1 MDHLKR
7 VVVRIAQGALIAL
20 YGLCRL
26 LPTQQRVVCLSRQSN
41 QVPLDFVLLKEQ
53 ISRDYPDWGV
63 VVLARA
69 MGNKAAYLLHMVRQ
83 VYYIATSRAAVLD
96 SYCIVVSMLGR
107 RLRIPVLQMWHA
119 LGLMKRAGYAALS
132 DAEGRSAE
140 TAQLF
145 HMHEGYTSVLVSA
158 AAFVDD
164 FAVTFNVD
172 PSIVYEAPLPRVD
185 CLVSEEVRRRKRAEL
200 VAAFPVLA
208 EGKTVVYCPTF
219 RTSYGPS
226 DRAAAEALVDACVE
240 AGLNVAYKPHPV
252 STMRLADKRVVT
264 DESGCYDLLYAAD
277 YVVTDYSTIMYE
289 AGLMGVPVFLYAY
302 DWDDYRSRR
311 SFELD
316 LETDVPALFTADAR
330 VIVRAIEEK
339 DFSTEAFT
347 AFVQSCIA
355 VPEGETC
362 TERVERH
369 LFRLIEGNETER
381 GGHER

>member
-1 MDHLKR
+1 MSTLKR
-7 VVVRIAQGALIAL
+7 AVVRVAQGALVAL

-26 LPTQQRVVCLSRQSN
+26 FPARQRIVCLSRQSN
-41 QVPLDFVLLKEQ
+41 SVPLDFAMLKEQ
-53 ISRDYPDWGV
+53 ISRDHPDWGV

-69 MGNKAAYLLHMVRQ
+69 MDNKVAYLFHMVRQ
-83 VYYIATSRAAVLD
+83 TYYVATSRAVVLD
-96 SYCIVVSMLGR
+96 SYCIVVSMLAD
-107 RLRIPVLQMWHA
+107 RLRVPVLQMWHA
-119 LGLMKRAGYAALS
+119 LGLMKQAGYAAIG

-158 AAFVDD
+158 ASFTDD
-164 FAVTFNVD
+164 FAATFNVD

-185 CLVSEEVRRRKRAEL
+185 RLVSEEVRRRKRAEL
-200 VAAFPVLA
+200 AAAFPVLA

-219 RTSYGPS
+219 RTSYGPR
-226 DRAAAEALVDACVE
+226 DRAAVEALVDACAE

-252 STMRLADKRVVT
+252 STLRLADERVVT
-264 DESGCYDLLYAAD
+264 DESGRYDLLYAAD

-289 AGLMGVPVFLYAY
+289 GGLMGVPVFLYAY

-316 LETDVPALFTADAR
+316 LEADVPALFTGDAR
-330 VIVRAIEEK
+330 AIVRAIEED
-339 DFSTEAFT
+339 DFDTAAFA
-347 AFVQSCIA
+347 AFVRSYIA

-369 LFRLIEGNETER
+369 LFSLIEKSEAEG
-381 GGHER
+381 GGHGR